1 MLAKTGNTAPS
12 LYMLTRSLPYF
23 NFTRSIKK
31 IILTKDVEHLGFA
44 GEICFVKPGYAL
56 NYLVP
61 NRKALFWTDPKVQRY
76 IASVD
81 VSIYTFPSNLCL
93 YLVRGIGKEA
103 EHAQPANLPRQVEGD
118 EASLRT

>member
-1 MLAKTGNTAPS
+1 MAKTGNTAPS

-81 VSIYTFPSNLCL
+81 VSIYTLS
-93 YLVRGIGKEA
+93 I
-103 EHAQPANLPRQVEGD
+103 
-118 EASLRT
+118 